1 MNRRIFSR
9 LGHFARYPY
18 DPASRKFMQV
28 GGGRKATLLLSE
40 ARRSG
45 FTFREA
51 RRDGIVPKVAGMML
65 DRKAM
70 SIPTADHLRH

>member
-1 MNRRIFSR
+1 MSRRIFSR
-9 LGHFARYPY
+9 LGHFVIYHY
-18 DPASRKFMQV
+18 DLASRKFMQV
-28 GGGRKATLLLSE
+28 GGGREATLLLSE

-51 RRDGIVPKVAGMML
+51 RRDGIVPKKAGMMP

-70 SIPTADHLRH
+70 SILPAGHLRL